1 MFGPLDSTSA
11 GGSVGNPAKMI
22 SRQPEYEFDS
32 HPANRT
38 ATLMNKF
45 LAVNCAH
52 VESVLRF
59 RCSVLCSWSGI
70 STSNSKVPCTVTTD
84 IAGASMTS
92 NTTHVSVEKAIYN
105 DVYNSWHVC
114 MNGKMGKVEAYNL
127 WHVCMNG
134 RKEK

>member
-11 GGSVGNPAKMI
+11 GGSVGSPAKMI

-32 HPANRT
+32 HPAITRP
-38 ATLMNKF
+38 ALMNKF

-59 RCSVLCSWSGI
+59 RRSSVSCTRSGM
-70 STSNSKVPCTVTTD
+70 SFSNSKVPCTVTTD

-92 NTTHVSVEKAIYN
+92 NTTHVSVEKERDN
-105 DVYNSWHVC
+105 KVYTS
-114 MNGKMGKVEAYNL
+114 
-127 WHVCMNG
+127 
-134 RKEK
+134 